1 MKKHITLVSII
12 DDISAHM
19 TSKKELT
26 QELLFSFMK
35 KFIAD
40 NGSFFDAGKPESYK
54 AMRSRLNELWQYR
67 EWEEMSSEQAFLYGQ
82 LYGCVKLCEYREQI
96 RQNTA
101 WFNFLLSK
109 YADSKLFYI
118 IKKKPGIRH
127 KDLAEKIGLSTGR
140 LSQMMDEED
149 MRELIASRVMGR
161 EKYYFLGAKGEELL
175 QKLETQKRKA
185 KKEKL
190 RKAITE
196 NVNPFENIFV
206 EKAEKPDNVNML
218 SGIGVSKSKDLWE
231 DYLQKAQTS
240 YFEKI
245 RKIEQ
250 FYFERL
256 INEEYWNFN
265 DNLRTETIMEE
276 EMEWPVEKNSYYVQS
291 SNHLRNGLMM
301 SSAK

>member
-1 MKKHITLVSII
+1 MKKHITLERII
-12 DDISAHM
+12 DDISARM

-82 LYGCVKLCEYREQI
+82 LYGCVKLCEYREQSH
-96 RQNTA
+96 QNTA
-101 WFNFLLSK
+101 WFRFLLSK
-109 YADSKLFYI
+109 YADSQLFYI
-118 IKKKPGIRH
+118 IKKTPGIRH

-149 MRELIASRVMGR
+149 MKELIVSRVMGR

-175 QKLETQKRKA
+175 QKLETQKREA
-185 KKEKL
+185 KKEEL
-190 RKAITE
+190 RKAKTE
-196 NVNPFENIFV
+196 NAALFESIFR
-206 EKAEKPDNVNML
+206 EKTEEPDNANIL
-218 SGIGVSKSKDLWE
+218 SGIGASKSKDLWE
-231 DYLQKAQTS
+231 NFAEKRREHYLAHL
-240 YFEKI
+240 EKL
-245 RKIEQ
+245 R
-250 FYFERL
+250 RL
-256 INEEYWNFN
+256 NLNE
-265 DNLRTETIMEE
+265 NLRTETIMEE
-276 EMEWPVEKNSYYVQS
+276 EKEWLMEENSYYAQS